1 MSADRNPGAAY
12 VYQGEEL
19 GLWEVEDL
27 PDALLQD
34 PTWERSGHQ
43 SRGRDGCR
51 VPLPWSRTAP
61 SFGFGP
67 PGSAPWLPQPAE
79 WASLSVDV
87 QSGLS
92 GSTLELYRAAVRLRR
107 DHPGLAGEDLRWLP
121 SPAGTLQFERGE
133 GFRCALNLADAPWE
147 LPAVATI
154 LLASEMPW
162 TSMLAPDTAAWYA
175 PRPT

>member
-1 MSADRNPGAAY
+1 M
-12 VYQGEEL
+12 
-19 GLWEVEDL
+19 
-27 PDALLQD
+27 
-34 PTWERSGHQ
+34 
-43 SRGRDGCR
+43 
-51 VPLPWSRTAP
+51 
-61 SFGFGP
+61 
-67 PGSAPWLPQPAE
+67 
-79 WASLSVDV
+79 DV

-121 SPAGTLQFERGE
+121 SPAGTFHFERGE

-154 LLASEMPW
+154 LLASEMSW